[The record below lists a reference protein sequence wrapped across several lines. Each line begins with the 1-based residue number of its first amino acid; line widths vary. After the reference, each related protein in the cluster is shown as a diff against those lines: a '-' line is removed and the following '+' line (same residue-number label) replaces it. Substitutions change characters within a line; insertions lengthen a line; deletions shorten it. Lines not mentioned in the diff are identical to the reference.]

1 MRINTN
7 ISAMNAHRQLS
18 IASSRGASSMERLSS
33 GLRINRAGDDAAGL
47 SISEKMRAQVRGL
60 NQGARNAQ
68 DGISLIQTA
77 ESALNESHDILQR
90 IRELATQ
97 SASGTNT
104 AEDRAAMQGEAA
116 QLKSELDR
124 IGNTTEFNT
133 KTLLNGSLQA
143 AGAGVGLDTTTG
155 ATVGRQAAAVL
166 TGTDP
171 MNAADAFAATAAVVS
186 DTPTAPLLPAAF
198 VAAELLTV
206 DGETFSVDWAAL
218 GSADEATIIAG
229 TQSDATDVQRTAA
242 LDLIV
247 REINEASTVAADVT
261 GSVVGGEFSLTSG
274 TQGSTSGITTSVGN
288 VLGGIFG
295 AQTETGTSAIP
306 GGVAGVQATDFT
318 AETLTVD
325 GVSINVNWQN
335 LTTAQRDTIQVGTA
349 TGASAGQMN
358 AAKDLIVNTLNQ
370 AINES
375 GQNVAPITGHV
386 SATNRLVLT
395 SGSEG
400 VNSAIQTTQTDRVLG
415 RVMGAAGTTGATGE
429 SVYNGLTVAEGTEFF
444 ANIGDVQF
452 NVTTS
457 AAITGGTTAMSEA
470 VTTLQTDINS
480 AIDDYNDSA
489 GATAGTPGFIEAV
502 TVNAMADG
510 RFQVIS
516 GSGPVSFS
524 DRLGSSAVRDLGLT
538 QAQSEAAGSGGMT
551 LQIGANRGQSMT
563 FGIKDMR
570 TAALGIANVDVS
582 TQAGASNAISSLDG
596 AIRSVSEQRSSLGA
610 AQNRLE
616 HTIRNLDTSKENLQA
631 SEARIR
637 DVDMAS
643 EMMEFTKNNILQQAA
658 TAMLAQANMAPQAVL
673 QLLG

>member
-60 NQGARNAQ
+60 SQGSRNAQ

-104 AEDRAAMQGEAA
+104 AEDRAAMQGEVA
-116 QLKSELDR
+116 QLRSEIDR

-143 AGAGVGLDTTTG
+143 TGSVVGQATTTG
-155 ATVGRQAAAVL
+155 SIVGRQAAAAL
-166 TGTDP
+166 TGS
-171 MNAADAFAATAAVVS
+171 AAM
-186 DTPTAPLLPAAF
+186 
-198 VAAELLTV
+198 
-206 DGETFSVDWAAL
+206 
-218 GSADEATIIAG
+218 AG
-229 TQSDATDVQRTAA
+229 T
-242 LDLIV
+242 
-247 REINEASTVAADVT
+247 
-261 GSVVGGEFSLTSG
+261 G
-274 TQGSTSGITTSVGN
+274 
-288 VLGGIFG
+288 VLG
-295 AQTETGTSAIP
+295 
-306 GGVAGVQATDFT
+306 TDFA

-325 GVSINVNWQN
+325 GVSIRVNWQN
-335 LTTAQRDTIQVGTA
+335 LTAAERDTIRVGTA
-349 TGASAGQMN
+349 TGASAGQIT
-358 AAKDLIVNTLNQ
+358 AAKHLIVSTLNN
-370 AINES
+370 AINQS
-375 GQNVAPITGHV
+375 GQNVAPITGHLTP
-386 SATNRLVLT
+386 ATPGPPATPGTPGGNLVLT
-395 SGSEG
+395 SGSVG
-400 VNSAIQTTQTDRVLG
+400 VNSAIRTVATTQVLG
-415 RVMGAAGTTGATGE
+415 KVMGAAGTAGATGT
-429 SVYNGLTVAEGTEFF
+429 SIYSGLTVAGGTSFF

-452 NVTTS
+452 NVTT
-457 AAITGGTTAMSEA
+457 ATEITGGTTPMGAA
-470 VTTLQTDINS
+470 ATTLQTAMNT
-480 AIDDYNDSA
+480 AIGAYNTSA
-489 GATAGTPGFIEAV
+489 GAVAGTPGFVENV
-502 TVNAMADG
+502 RVNALADG
-510 RFQVIS
+510 RFEVIS
-516 GSGPVSFS
+516 ASGPISFS
-524 DRLGSSAVRDLGLT
+524 DRLGGSAVRDLGLT
-538 QAQSEAAGSGGMT
+538 QAQTEVAGSGGMT
-551 LQIGANRGQSMT
+551 LQIGANKGQNMT

-570 TAALGIANVDVS
+570 TAALGIANVNVS
-582 TQAGASNAISSLDG
+582 TQAGASNSISALDG

-637 DVDMAS
+637 DVDMAA

>member
-1 MRINTN
+1 
-7 ISAMNAHRQLS
+7 
-18 IASSRGASSMERLSS
+18 MERLSS

-90 IRELATQ
+90 IRELAAQ
-97 SASGTNT
+97 SANGTNT
-104 AEDRAAMQGEAA
+104 AEDRAAMQGEVA

-143 AGAGVGLDTTTG
+143 AGAAVGQDTTTG
-155 ATVGRQAAAVL
+155 AIVGRQTAAVL
-166 TGTDP
+166 TSATVMGTVGNEVATGD
-171 MNAADAFAATAAVVS
+171 FAA
-186 DTPTAPLLPAAF
+186 
-198 VAAELLTV
+198 E
-206 DGETFSVDWAAL
+206 
-218 GSADEATIIAG
+218 
-229 TQSDATDVQRTAA
+229 Q
-242 LDLIV
+242 
-247 REINEASTVAADVT
+247 
-261 GSVVGGEFSLTSG
+261 
-274 TQGSTSGITTSVGN
+274 
-288 VLGGIFG
+288 
-295 AQTETGTSAIP
+295 
-306 GGVAGVQATDFT
+306 
-318 AETLTVD
+318 LTVD
-325 GVSINVNWQN
+325 GVTVTVNWQN
-335 LTTAQRDTIQVGTA
+335 LTTAERDTIQVGTA
-349 TGASAGQMN
+349 STTASAGQRN
-358 AAKDLIVNTLNQ
+358 AAKDLIVSTINN

-386 SATNRLVLT
+386 SATNMLVLT

-400 VNSAIQTTQTDRVLG
+400 VNSGITTTAGQVLG
-415 RVMGAAGTTGATGE
+415 RVMGANTATGT
-429 SVYNGLTVAEGTEFF
+429 SVYNGLSTPAPTNFF
-444 ANIGDVQF
+444 AHIGDVQF
-452 NVTTS
+452 NVS
-457 AAITGGTTAMSEA
+457 IAAGIASGTAMGTA
-470 VTTLQTDINS
+470 ATTLQTSINA
-480 AIDDYNDSA
+480 AIGAYNTA

-502 TVNAMADG
+502 TVNALEDG

-516 GSGPVSFS
+516 GSGPISFS
-524 DRLGSSAVRDLGLT
+524 DRLGGSAVRDLGLT

-570 TAALGIANVDVS
+570 TAALGIASVDVG
-582 TQAGASNAISSLDG
+582 TQAGASNSISSLDG

>member
-7 ISAMNAHRQLS
+7 ISAMNAHRQLG
-18 IASSRGASSMERLSS
+18 IANTRGASSMERLSS

-47 SISEKMRAQVRGL
+47 SISEKMRAQIRGL

-90 IRELATQ
+90 IRELAAQ

-104 AEDRAAMQGEAA
+104 PEDRAAMQGEVA
-116 QLKSELDR
+116 QLKSEIDR

-143 AGAGVGLDTTTG
+143 AGAAVGQDTTTG
-155 ATVGRQAAAVL
+155 SIVGRQAAAVL
-166 TGTDP
+166 TG
-171 MNAADAFAATAAVVS
+171 
-186 DTPTAPLLPAAF
+186 
-198 VAAELLTV
+198 
-206 DGETFSVDWAAL
+206 
-218 GSADEATIIAG
+218 SASMAG
-229 TQSDATDVQRTAA
+229 TA
-242 LDLIV
+242 
-247 REINEASTVAADVT
+247 
-261 GSVVGGEFSLTSG
+261 VVGG
-274 TQGSTSGITTSVGN
+274 
-288 VLGGIFG
+288 
-295 AQTETGTSAIP
+295 
-306 GGVAGVQATDFT
+306 DFT

-325 GVSINVNWQN
+325 GVSIRVNWQN
-335 LTTAQRDTIQVGTA
+335 LTTTERDTIQVGSA
-349 TGASAGQMN
+349 AGASLGQMN
-358 AAKDLIVNTLNQ
+358 SAKDLIVNTLNN

-386 SATNRLVLT
+386 ATGGNLVLT

-400 VNSAIQTTQTDRVLG
+400 VNSAIQTAATTQVLG
-415 RVMGAAGTTGATGE
+415 KVMGLAGTVGATGT
-429 SVYNGLTVAEGTEFF
+429 SIYNGLSVNAGTQFF

-452 NVTTS
+452 NVTTT
-457 AAITGGTTAMSEA
+457 AAITGGTTAMSDA
-470 VTTLQTDINS
+470 ATTLQTDINT
-480 AIDDYNDSA
+480 AIGAYNTSA
-489 GATAGTPGFIEAV
+489 GATAGTLGFIENV
-502 TVNAMADG
+502 RVNALADG
-510 RFQVIS
+510 RFEVIS
-516 GSGPVSFS
+516 ESGPISFS
-524 DRLGSSAVRDLGLT
+524 DRLGGSAVRDLGLT
-538 QAQSEAAGSGGMT
+538 QAQTEAAGSGGMT

-582 TQAGASNAISSLDG
+582 SQAGASSAISSLDG

>member
-7 ISAMNAHRQLS
+7 ISAMNAHRQLG
-18 IASSRGASSMERLSS
+18 IASTRGASSMERLSS

-90 IRELATQ
+90 IRELAAQ
-97 SASGTNT
+97 SANGTNT
-104 AEDRAAMQGEAA
+104 AEDRAAMQGEVA

-143 AGAGVGLDTTTG
+143 AGAAVGQDTTTG

-166 TGTDP
+166 TGT
-171 MNAADAFAATAAVVS
+171 ATMAGTAVV
-186 DTPTAPLLPAAF
+186 
-198 VAAELLTV
+198 
-206 DGETFSVDWAAL
+206 
-218 GSADEATIIAG
+218 
-229 TQSDATDVQRTAA
+229 
-242 LDLIV
+242 
-247 REINEASTVAADVT
+247 
-261 GSVVGGEFSLTSG
+261 
-274 TQGSTSGITTSVGN
+274 
-288 VLGGIFG
+288 G
-295 AQTETGTSAIP
+295 A
-306 GGVAGVQATDFT
+306 DFT

-325 GVSINVNWQN
+325 GVSIRVDWQN
-335 LTTAQRDTIQVGTA
+335 LTTAERDTIQVGTA
-349 TGASAGQMN
+349 TGSSAAQRN
-358 AAKDLIVNTLNQ
+358 AAKDLIVSTINQ

-386 SATNRLVLT
+386 ATGGNLVLT

-400 VNSAIQTTQTDRVLG
+400 VNSVIRTAATTQVLG
-415 RVMGAAGTTGATGE
+415 KVMGAAGTTGATGT
-429 SVYNGLTVAEGTEFF
+429 SIYNGLTVAGGTSFF

-452 NVTTS
+452 NVTTP
-457 AAITGGTTAMSEA
+457 ATPGGDIAGGTTAMSTA
-470 VTTLQTDINS
+470 ATTLQSSINT
-480 AIDDYNDSA
+480 AISDYNTSA

-502 TVNAMADG
+502 TVNALEDG

-516 GSGPVSFS
+516 GSGPISFS
-524 DRLGSSAVRDLGLT
+524 DRLGGSAVRDLGLT

-570 TAALGIANVDVS
+570 TAALGIASVDVS

-637 DVDMAS
+637 DVDMAA

>member
-7 ISAMNAHRQLS
+7 ISAMNAHRQLG
-18 IASSRGASSMERLSS
+18 IANTRGASSMERLSS

-77 ESALNESHDILQR
+77 ESALNETHDILQR

-97 SASGTNT
+97 SSSGTNT
-104 AEDRAAMQGEAA
+104 AEDRAAMQGEVA
-116 QLKSELDR
+116 QLKSEIDR

-143 AGAGVGLDTTTG
+143 AGAAVGQDTTTG
-155 ATVGRQAAAVL
+155 AIVGRQTAAVL
-166 TGTDP
+166 SSATVMGT
-171 MNAADAFAATAAVVS
+171 
-186 DTPTAPLLPAAF
+186 
-198 VAAELLTV
+198 
-206 DGETFSVDWAAL
+206 L
-218 GSADEATIIAG
+218 GSE
-229 TQSDATDVQRTAA
+229 V
-242 LDLIV
+242 
-247 REINEASTVAADVT
+247 
-261 GSVVGGEFSLTSG
+261 VVG
-274 TQGSTSGITTSVGN
+274 
-288 VLGGIFG
+288 
-295 AQTETGTSAIP
+295 
-306 GGVAGVQATDFT
+306 DFT
-318 AETLTVD
+318 AEQLTVD
-325 GVSINVNWQN
+325 GVTVTVNWQN
-335 LTTAQRDTIQVGTA
+335 LGTAERDTIQMGTA
-349 TGASAGQMN
+349 AGASAGQRN
-358 AAKDLIVNTLNQ
+358 AAKDLIVSTINN

-375 GQNVAPITGHV
+375 GQNVAPITAHV
-386 SATNRLVLT
+386 STAGNLVLT
-395 SGSEG
+395 SGREG
-400 VNSAIQTTQTDRVLG
+400 VNSGITTTTGQVLG
-415 RVMGAAGTTGATGE
+415 RVMGVGTATGT
-429 SVYNGLTVAEGTEFF
+429 SVYNGLSTPVPTNFF
-444 ANIGDVQF
+444 AHIGDVQF
-452 NVTTS
+452 NVS
-457 AAITGGTTAMSEA
+457 IAAGIASGTAMGVA
-470 VTTLQTDINS
+470 ATTLQTNINA
-480 AIDDYNDSA
+480 AITAYNTA

-502 TVNAMADG
+502 TVNALEDG

-516 GSGPVSFS
+516 GSGPISFS
-524 DRLGSSAVRDLGLT
+524 DRLGGSAVRDLGLT

-551 LQIGANRGQSMT
+551 LQIGANRGQNMT

-582 TQAGASNAISSLDG
+582 TQAGASNSISSLDG
-596 AIRSVSEQRSSLGA
+596 AIRRVSEQRSSLGA

-637 DVDMAS
+637 DVDMAA

>member
-7 ISAMNAHRQLS
+7 ISAMNAHRQLG
-18 IASSRGASSMERLSS
+18 IANTRGASSMERLSS

-77 ESALNESHDILQR
+77 ESALNETHDILQR
-90 IRELATQ
+90 VRELAAQ

-104 AEDRAAMQGEAA
+104 PEDRAAMQGEVA
-116 QLKSELDR
+116 QLKSEIDR

-143 AGAGVGLDTTTG
+143 AGAAVGQDTTTG
-155 ATVGRQAAAVL
+155 AIVGRQAAAVL
-166 TGTDP
+166 TGTGP
-171 MNAADAFAATAAVVS
+171 M
-186 DTPTAPLLPAAF
+186 
-198 VAAELLTV
+198 
-206 DGETFSVDWAAL
+206 
-218 GSADEATIIAG
+218 AG
-229 TQSDATDVQRTAA
+229 TGV
-242 LDLIV
+242 
-247 REINEASTVAADVT
+247 
-261 GSVVGGEFSLTSG
+261 
-274 TQGSTSGITTSVGN
+274 
-288 VLGGIFG
+288 
-295 AQTETGTSAIP
+295 
-306 GGVAGVQATDFT
+306 VAGDFT

-325 GVSINVNWQN
+325 GVSITVNWQN
-335 LTTAQRDTIQVGTA
+335 LTTAERDTIQVGTA
-349 TGASAGQMN
+349 VGASAGQMN
-358 AAKDLIVNTLNQ
+358 AAKDLIVSTLNR

-375 GQNVAPITGHV
+375 GQNVAPISGHV
-386 SATNRLVLT
+386 DSMDPDGAGPLAPPNNLVLT

-400 VNSAIQTTQTDRVLG
+400 VNSAIRTAATTQVLG
-415 RVMGAAGTTGATGE
+415 KVMGVAGTTGATGT
-429 SVYNGLTVAEGTEFF
+429 SVYNGLTVAGGTSFF
-444 ANIGDVQF
+444 ANIGDIQF
-452 NVTTS
+452 NVTTPALS
-457 AAITGGTTAMSEA
+457 PITGGTTPMSDA
-470 VTTLQTDINS
+470 AATLQGSINT
-480 AIDDYNDSA
+480 AIAAYNTSA
-489 GATAGTPGFIEAV
+489 GATAGTPGFIENV
-502 TVNAMADG
+502 RVNALADG
-510 RFQVIS
+510 RFEVIS
-516 GSGPVSFS
+516 ESGPISFS
-524 DRLGSSAVRDLGLT
+524 DRLGGSAVRDLGLT

-582 TQAGASNAISSLDG
+582 SQAGASNSISSLDG

-637 DVDMAS
+637 DVDMAA

>member
-18 IASSRGASSMERLSS
+18 IASTRGASSMERLSS

-90 IRELATQ
+90 IRELAAQ
-97 SASGTNT
+97 AASGTNT

-116 QLKSELDR
+116 QLKSEIDR

-155 ATVGRQAAAVL
+155 ATVGRQTPAVL
-166 TGTDP
+166 TSSAA
-171 MNAADAFAATAAVVS
+171 MNVAASEVVS
-186 DTPTAPLLPAAF
+186 GDF
-198 VAAELLTV
+198 SAE
-206 DGETFSVDWAAL
+206 A
-218 GSADEATIIAG
+218 
-229 TQSDATDVQRTAA
+229 
-242 LDLIV
+242 
-247 REINEASTVAADVT
+247 
-261 GSVVGGEFSLTSG
+261 
-274 TQGSTSGITTSVGN
+274 
-288 VLGGIFG
+288 
-295 AQTETGTSAIP
+295 
-306 GGVAGVQATDFT
+306 
-318 AETLTVD
+318 LTVD
-325 GVSINVNWQN
+325 GVSITVNWQN
-335 LTTAQRDTIQVGTA
+335 LSTVERDTILAGTGVG
-349 TGASAGQMN
+349 AGVPEMN
-358 AAKDLIVNTLNQ
+358 AAKDLIVNTINQ
-370 AINES
+370 AISES
-375 GQNVAPITGHV
+375 GHNVAPVTGHV
-386 SATNRLVLT
+386 NAASNLVLT
-395 SGSEG
+395 SGSVG
-400 VNSAIQTTQTDRVLG
+400 VNSGITTTAGQVLG
-415 RVMGAAGTTGATGE
+415 RVMGSASAAGT
-429 SVYNGLTVAEGTEFF
+429 SVYNGTTVASGTSFF

-452 NVTTS
+452 NVTTT
-457 AAITGGTTAMSEA
+457 AAITGGTTAMSA
-470 VTTLQTDINS
+470 AAATLQTNINT
-480 AIDDYNDSA
+480 AIGAYNTSA
-489 GATAGTPGFIEAV
+489 GTTAGTPGFIEAV
-502 TVNAMADG
+502 TVNALEDG
-510 RFQVIS
+510 RFEVIS
-516 GSGPVSFS
+516 GSGPISFS
-524 DRLGSSAVRDLGLT
+524 DRVPGSAVRDLGLT
-538 QAQSEAAGSGGMT
+538 QAQTTEAAGSGGMT
-551 LQIGANRGQSMT
+551 LQIGANSGQSMT
-563 FGIKDMR
+563 FSIKDMR

-582 TQAGASNAISSLDG
+582 SQAGASNAISSLDG

-637 DVDMAS
+637 DVDMAA

>member
-7 ISAMNAHRQLS
+7 ISAMNAHRQLG
-18 IASSRGASSMERLSS
+18 IANTRGASSMERLSS

-47 SISEKMRAQVRGL
+47 SISEKMRAQIRGL

-90 IRELATQ
+90 IRELAAQ

-104 AEDRAAMQGEAA
+104 PEDRAAMQGEVV
-116 QLKSELDR
+116 QLKSEIDR

-143 AGAGVGLDTTTG
+143 AGAAVGQDTTTG
-155 ATVGRQAAAVL
+155 SIVGRQAAAVL
-166 TGTDP
+166 TG
-171 MNAADAFAATAAVVS
+171 
-186 DTPTAPLLPAAF
+186 
-198 VAAELLTV
+198 
-206 DGETFSVDWAAL
+206 
-218 GSADEATIIAG
+218 SASMAG
-229 TQSDATDVQRTAA
+229 TA
-242 LDLIV
+242 
-247 REINEASTVAADVT
+247 
-261 GSVVGGEFSLTSG
+261 VVGG
-274 TQGSTSGITTSVGN
+274 
-288 VLGGIFG
+288 
-295 AQTETGTSAIP
+295 
-306 GGVAGVQATDFT
+306 DFT

-325 GVSINVNWQN
+325 GVSIRVNWQN
-335 LTTAQRDTIQVGTA
+335 LTTTERDTIQVGSA
-349 TGASAGQMN
+349 AGASLGQMN
-358 AAKDLIVNTLNQ
+358 SAKDLIVNTLNN

-386 SATNRLVLT
+386 ATGGNLVLT

-400 VNSAIQTTQTDRVLG
+400 VNSAIQTAATTQVLG
-415 RVMGAAGTTGATGE
+415 KVMGLAGTVGATGT
-429 SVYNGLTVAEGTEFF
+429 SIYNGLSVNAGTQFF

-452 NVTTS
+452 NVTTT
-457 AAITGGTTAMSEA
+457 AAITGGTTAMSDA
-470 VTTLQTDINS
+470 ATTLQTDINT
-480 AIDDYNDSA
+480 AIGAYNTSA
-489 GATAGTPGFIEAV
+489 GATAGTLGFIENV
-502 TVNAMADG
+502 RVNALADG
-510 RFQVIS
+510 RFEVIS
-516 GSGPVSFS
+516 ESGPISFS
-524 DRLGSSAVRDLGLT
+524 DRLGGSAVRDLGLT
-538 QAQSEAAGSGGMT
+538 QAQTEAAGSGGMT

-582 TQAGASNAISSLDG
+582 SQAGASSAISSLDG

>member
-47 SISEKMRAQVRGL
+47 SISEKMRSQVRGL

-90 IRELATQ
+90 IRELAAQ

-116 QLKSELDR
+116 QLKSEIDR

-143 AGAGVGLDTTTG
+143 AGAAVGQDTTTG

-166 TGTDP
+166 TGSGP
-171 MNAADAFAATAAVVS
+171 MNTATAAVVS
-186 DTPTAPLLPAAF
+186 GTPAVALVGTDF
-198 VAAELLTV
+198 AAETLTV
-206 DGETFSVDWAAL
+206 DGETVSVDWAAWSTANPA
-218 GSADEATIIAG
+218 GQTAIIAG
-229 TQSDATDVQRTAA
+229 TATT
-242 LDLIV
+242 
-247 REINEASTVAADVT
+247 ASTADREAAMTHIVSAINAASTSAANVT
-261 GSVVGGEFSLTSG
+261 GSVVGNEFFLTSG
-274 TQGSTSGITTSVGN
+274 TTGSTSTITTTTGQ

-295 AQTETGTSAIP
+295 AQNQTGTASTAVV
-306 GGVAGVQATDFT
+306 GADFT

-335 LTTAQRDTIQVGTA
+335 LTTAERDTIQVGTA

-358 AAKDLIVNTLNQ
+358 AAKDLIVNTINA

-400 VNSAIQTTQTDRVLG
+400 VNSGIRTTAGQVLG
-415 RVMGAAGTTGATGE
+415 KVMGPAGTTGATGT
-429 SVYNGLTVAEGTEFF
+429 SVYNGLTVNAGTNFF

-457 AAITGGTTAMSEA
+457 AAITGGTTAMSDA
-470 VTTLQTDINS
+470 ATTLQANINT
-480 AIDDYNDSA
+480 AIGAYNTSA
-489 GATAGTPGFIEAV
+489 GASAGTPGFIEAV
-502 TVNAMADG
+502 TVNALADG

-524 DRLGSSAVRDLGLT
+524 DRLGGSAVRDLGLT

-637 DVDMAS
+637 DVDMAA

>member
-7 ISAMNAHRQLS
+7 ISAMNAHRQLG
-18 IASSRGASSMERLSS
+18 IANTRGASSMERLSS

-77 ESALNESHDILQR
+77 ESALNETHDILQR
-90 IRELATQ
+90 VRELAAQ

-104 AEDRAAMQGEAA
+104 PEDRAAMQGEVA
-116 QLKSELDR
+116 QLKSEIDR

-143 AGAGVGLDTTTG
+143 AGAAVGQDTTTG
-155 ATVGRQAAAVL
+155 AIVGRQAAAVL
-166 TGTDP
+166 GGTAS
-171 MNAADAFAATAAVVS
+171 M
-186 DTPTAPLLPAAF
+186 
-198 VAAELLTV
+198 
-206 DGETFSVDWAAL
+206 
-218 GSADEATIIAG
+218 AG
-229 TQSDATDVQRTAA
+229 T
-242 LDLIV
+242 
-247 REINEASTVAADVT
+247 
-261 GSVVGGEFSLTSG
+261 GVVG
-274 TQGSTSGITTSVGN
+274 
-288 VLGGIFG
+288 
-295 AQTETGTSAIP
+295 
-306 GGVAGVQATDFT
+306 TDFT

-325 GVSINVNWQN
+325 GVSITVNWQN
-335 LTTAQRDTIQVGTA
+335 LTTAERDTIQVGTA
-349 TGASAGQMN
+349 TGASLGQMN

-386 SATNRLVLT
+386 GVGTDPDGAGPLLPPTTALVLT

-400 VNSAIQTTQTDRVLG
+400 VNSAIRTAATTQVLG
-415 RVMGAAGTTGATGE
+415 KVMGTAGTTGATGT
-429 SVYNGLTVAEGTEFF
+429 SVYNGLTVASGTSFF

-452 NVTTS
+452 NVTTT
-457 AAITGGTTAMSEA
+457 AAITAGTTSMRDAA
-470 VTTLQTDINS
+470 TTLQTNINT
-480 AIDDYNDSA
+480 AIAAYNTSA
-489 GATAGTPGFIEAV
+489 GATAGTPGFIENV
-502 TVNAMADG
+502 RVNALADG
-510 RFQVIS
+510 RFEVIS
-516 GSGPVSFS
+516 ESGPISFS
-524 DRLGSSAVRDLGLT
+524 DRLGGSAVRDLGLT

-582 TQAGASNAISSLDG
+582 SQAGASNSISSLDG

-610 AQNRLE
+610 VQNRLE

-637 DVDMAS
+637 DVDMAA